1 MASDMTAGFPHY
13 FLEKSLH
20 VKKNVYFCSLNNNDK
35 KVSMKRTLVILSIF
49 VTALATMVS
58 CKKEDPA
65 LVAVGDGVLKGEFSV
80 SPEKKVRFSKG
91 NLQCQI
97 ADVATKTVVWN
108 FASTQ
113 YEAIG
118 SGNSAIG
125 AANTNAIDLFGWGT
139 SGWESGAVAYQPY
152 SFSTTNSDYWPGGDA
167 KNNLTG
173 TCMKADWGRNNPIM
187 NGGMLPGAWRV
198 LTSEEWEY
206 LIKGRPNAEA
216 KLGVGAVLAN
226 HGLILL
232 PDNWTPPAD
241 TNVKFI
247 SGLNPRVGTQD
258 YNINWYSEEDWQKME
273 ETGAVF
279 LPVTGYRNGKTVDG
293 FDFHGTQVGNYWS
306 STAQRPSTA
315 LGLHFTSDK
324 IVPQSYAYRH
334 FGRAVRLVRDI

>member
-1 MASDMTAGFPHY
+1 
-13 FLEKSLH
+13 
-20 VKKNVYFCSLNNNDK
+20 
-35 KVSMKRTLVILSIF
+35 MKRTLVIFSIF
-49 VTALATMVS
+49 VMALATMVS
-58 CKKEDPA
+58 CQKEDPA
-65 LVAVGDGVLKGEFSV
+65 LVAVNDGVLRGEFSV

-91 NLQCQI
+91 NLQYQ
-97 ADVATKTVVWN
+97 ALAVGTNLAMWR
-108 FASTQ
+108 FAEEQ

-118 SGNSAIG
+118 GGNSKIG
-125 AANTNAIDLFGWGT
+125 PTNNDWIDLFGWGT

-152 SFSTTNSDYWPGGDA
+152 SSSTRDNDYWPGGDA
-167 KNNLTG
+167 RNNLTG
-173 TCMKADWGRNNPIM
+173 ECLNADWGRNNSIM
-187 NGGMLPGAWRV
+187 NGGMLPGGWRV

-206 LIKGRPNAEA
+206 LFNGRPNAEE
-216 KLGVGAVLAN
+216 KIGVGAVQAN
-226 HGLILL
+226 HGMILL

-247 SGLNPRVGTQD
+247 SGLSPQPGSFNT
-258 YNINWYSEEDWQKME
+258 NWYSEEDWKKME

-279 LPVTGYRNGKTVDG
+279 LPVTGYRNGKTVNG
-293 FDFHGTQVGNYWS
+293 YDFHGTEVGNYWS

>member
-1 MASDMTAGFPHY
+1 
-13 FLEKSLH
+13 
-20 VKKNVYFCSLNNNDK
+20 
-35 KVSMKRTLVILSIF
+35 MKRTLVILSIF

-65 LVAVGDGVLKGEFSV
+65 LVAVGDGMLKGEFSV

-91 NLQCQI
+91 NLQCLI
-97 ADVATKTVVWN
+97 TDVATKTVVWN

-173 TCMKADWGRNNPIM
+173 PCMKADWGRNNPIM

>member
-1 MASDMTAGFPHY
+1 
-13 FLEKSLH
+13 
-20 VKKNVYFCSLNNNDK
+20 
-35 KVSMKRTLVILSIF
+35 MKRTLVILSIL

-65 LVAVGDGVLKGEFSV
+65 LVAVGDGMLKGEFSV

-91 NLQCQI
+91 NLQCLI
-97 ADVATKTVVWN
+97 TDVATKTVVWN

-187 NGGMLPGAWRV
+187 KAKKIKSFFKFSSIYFKITIQPRRV
-198 LTSEEWEY
+198 C
-206 LIKGRPNAEA
+206 
-216 KLGVGAVLAN
+216 
-226 HGLILL
+226 
-232 PDNWTPPAD
+232 
-241 TNVKFI
+241 
-247 SGLNPRVGTQD
+247 
-258 YNINWYSEEDWQKME
+258 
-273 ETGAVF
+273 
-279 LPVTGYRNGKTVDG
+279 
-293 FDFHGTQVGNYWS
+293 
-306 STAQRPSTA
+306 
-315 LGLHFTSDK
+315 K
-324 IVPQSYAYRH
+324 I
-334 FGRAVRLVRDI
+334 